1 MRHHIVLLT
10 CLVFL
15 GGCTG
20 GALPASIAAG
30 AVAQLIAPALTSGQA
45 RTATALSYSE
55 SDIAE
60 RCAAEGYFFGTA
72 SHTACKERVRETL
85 FVAKQGEL
93 RGYRGYDQFR
103 LN

>member
-1 MRHHIVLLT
+1 MRHHFVLLT
-10 CLVFL
+10 CLVLL
-15 GGCTG
+15 GGCT

-30 AVAQLIAPALTSGQA
+30 AVAQLLAPALTSGQA

-55 SDIAE
+55 RDIAE

-72 SHTACKERVRETL
+72 SHTACTERVRETL

-103 LN
+103 FN